1 MDRDIKAYFLQMAQD
16 VTIQTRVFTTHDLA
30 MTTQANQGEV
40 PQENQQVINMVSY
53 LRYFTRMNPPTFY
66 GSKFEE
72 DPQEFIDEIYRI
84 LYARVDY

>member
-1 MDRDIKAYFLQMAQD
+1 MAALFQMAQA
-16 VTIQTRVFTTHDLA
+16 I
-30 MTTQANQGEV
+30 TTQSQAVTTQDLSMTAKANREV
-40 PQENQQVINMVSY
+40 IPPTNPHVGTMASC